1 MSATLD
7 SLAQQG
13 RRIAEFEHD
22 SPAPTSELAED
33 ADGRRYLLWKGP
45 QSWVE
50 RIDALFD
57 AGGHFTALPRPIHR
71 RQSPDEPDKSSTALL
86 LECPT
91 DHVELF
97 DIWKWRNL
105 DALSCVQALQK
116 LAATLKEIHDA
127 GWTLDGLQRSELLQN
142 PRSGELVI
150 ATMPR
155 LCHLDDEKE
164 TIWRDIRI
172 FAELAY
178 QNFLEHDYPG
188 GHQLVSLLQDRSA
201 MADTGLNAP
210 GLPQLL
216 AGCVTPYGD
225 LAYGDVDDLIE
236 GLDNLHIELVR
247 PLAYQVGSR
256 STQGNHIFRQNNQ
269 DSCGHVVVD
278 TTCGSRKMR
287 LGFFCV
293 ADGIGGIDDGERAS
307 SLAVETACSAF
318 LRAWNRHGGQ
328 PLHEH
333 PTAFARA
340 IARVTSQ
347 RLTLEGS
354 FAPEQ
359 NRGGTTFTG
368 LLLAGDRA
376 GICHIGD
383 SRATL
388 IRDSRPIPLTR
399 DHTLAS
405 IYEKLGESASSDG
418 KDAASH
424 RTIARFLST
433 GTELD
438 WRRIDGI
445 TDTLQLSSEQ
455 RAIGGFYLQRG
466 DIFVLTSDG
475 AHGEVSEA
483 ELMRMVPLHRDDPQK
498 LCEAIVDRSLQKI
511 GRDNATA
518 VVISVR

>member
-1 MSATLD
+1 MSSPLD
-7 SLAQQG
+7 SLKQKYRQLSE
-13 RRIAEFEHD
+13 IEYSSTD
-22 SPAPTSELAED
+22 STSELVED
-33 ADGRRYLLWKGP
+33 ADGHRYLVWRGP
-45 QSWVE
+45 TSWQQRV
-50 RIDALFD
+50 DALFD
-57 AGGHFTALPRPIHR
+57 SGGTLNALPRPVQR
-71 RQSPDEPDKSSTALL
+71 GPKTDDEVTIVLR
-86 LECPT
+86 CPNR
-91 DHVELF
+91 HFEPF
-97 DIWKWRNL
+97 DVWKWRNL
-105 DALSCVQALQK
+105 DSICCVRALQG
-116 LAATLKEIHDA
+116 LAKTLHEIHDA
-127 GWTLDGLQRSELLQN
+127 GWALDGIKRSQLLYSPPTGELLIASL
-142 PRSGELVI
+142 PTLAPLDGE
-150 ATMPR
+150 P
-155 LCHLDDEKE
+155 E
-164 TIWRDIRI
+164 TIWRDIHI

-201 MADTGLNAP
+201 MADTGITSP

-225 LAYGDVDDLIE
+225 LAYRDVDALRE
-236 GLDNLHIELVR
+236 GLANLHIELLR

-256 STQGNHIFRQNNQ
+256 STLGNHIFRQNNQ

-278 TTCGSRKMR
+278 TSRGSRKMR

-318 LRAWNRHGGQ
+318 LRAWNHHGGQ
-328 PLHEH
+328 PLHAH

-340 IARVTSQ
+340 VARVTSQ
-347 RLTLEGS
+347 RLALEGC
-354 FAPEQ
+354 FAPKQ

-376 GICHIGD
+376 GICHVGD
-383 SRATL
+383 SRAML
-388 IRDSRPIPLTR
+388 IRDSRPILLTR

-405 IYEKLGESASSDG
+405 IYERLGESTSGNG
-418 KDAASH
+418 KNDASH

-445 TDTLQLSSEQ
+445 TKSLPEGFDLDVDQRTL
-455 RAIGGFYLQRG
+455 GGFQLKRG
-466 DIFVLTSDG
+466 DILVLTSDG
-475 AHGEVSEA
+475 AHGEVDER
-483 ELMRMVPLHRDDPQK
+483 ELMRMVPLHRDEPQK
-498 LCEAIVDRSLQKI
+498 LCDAIIDRSLEKV

-518 VVISVR
+518 LVIAVR